1 MCVLPPGKRQDLF
14 KSELIPKV
22 ISEIEIKTQG
32 GGPEIEWMCVC
43 ENRNI
48 RLYVGMR
55 ACVRVSK
62 GLWLKMDFTVTT

>member
-32 GGPEIEWMCVC
+32 GDQRLNECVCVC

-62 GLWLKMDFTVTT
+62 GL

>member
-32 GGPEIEWMCVC
+32 GGDQRLNECACVKTGTSVC
-43 ENRNI
+43 MW
-48 RLYVGMR
+48 G
-55 ACVRVSK
+55 CVRVCAS
-62 GLWLKMDFTVTT
+62 LRVCD